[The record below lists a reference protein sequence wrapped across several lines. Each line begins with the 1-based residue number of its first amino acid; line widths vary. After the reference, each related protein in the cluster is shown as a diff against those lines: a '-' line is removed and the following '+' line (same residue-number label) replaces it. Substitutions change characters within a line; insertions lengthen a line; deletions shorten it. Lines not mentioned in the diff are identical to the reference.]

1 MSKWKLNNLFTMFNF
16 KGKEDRKNET
26 QQKINEILNLQL
38 NEISTE
44 NIKTIYQSFSNIYQ
58 TKNPQLYLPH
68 YHFFIQPDE
77 EQDTNQ
83 EFILN
88 GNYISEFLQPDEEE
102 KTEEEANESGP
113 DGDINSNYQSLDI
126 KMKEISQ
133 ETDGITNCFPIRGKI
148 INGRN
153 EIIEKNFFCKVSP
166 LLEPLKTI
174 ADEQGNPNTIQF
186 QSLPNHIF
194 NKTVNKINSYNN
206 ASHIEGFA
214 LFLLS
219 KLNDNNICPHFPE
232 FNGIINCI
240 AKTYYHN
247 ITDEI
252 EELSG
257 KRWFIEK
264 TKNGDVELNFVD
276 LTKCED
282 YESSSCSSQ
291 SSCSS
296 MSSYDSLGIIDT
308 KNQNLI
314 TSNEFNDLI
323 DTNNTN
329 TGEDPE
335 TGEDPKTREEPDTN
349 ETNIGEETN
358 TKENASIGENTK
370 TSIQNQEQRE
380 AELLNVN
387 RVDEMSN
394 LDKVLGDMEE
404 LDSLDNITIP
414 LEEDITSSNI
424 DTNQLNKV
432 NLELLNKLNVEEFES
447 DVESID
453 LNTFETTANIIKNK
467 AFFLKMKDYPVNY
480 VFMEELEETLDD
492 ILDEGYQMDED
503 EWFAILFQVVYSLCC
518 ANYYFD
524 LVHNDLHTS
533 NIMFI
538 NIENE
543 YLYYNFNNQYY
554 RIPSNG
560 RCVKIIDFA
569 RATLKFNNQD
579 IISDVFHPEG
589 EAAGQYH
596 YPGDEKYDLRT
607 DNTPNPSFDL
617 VRLATTVLE
626 RIDDEIHPTL
636 FKLLKK
642 WCECDDGSNAL
653 YKDDSFE
660 LYIDIAH
667 NCHNAIPKKVI
678 KDRVFN
684 KFKITKDEIPE
695 DEIIYGLIY

>member
-16 KGKEDRKNET
+16 KGKEDRKKET
-26 QQKINEILNLQL
+26 QQNINEILNLQL

-44 NIKTIYQSFSNIYQ
+44 NVKTIYQSFSNIYQ

-88 GNYISEFLQPDEEE
+88 GNYISEFLKPDEDE
-102 KTEEEANESGP
+102 KEKIEEEANESGP
-113 DGDINSNYQSLDI
+113 DIELKSNFQSLDI
-126 KMKEISQ
+126 IMKEISQ

-148 INGRN
+148 INSRT
-153 EIIEKNFFCKVSP
+153 EIIERDFFCKVSP

-194 NKTVNKINSYNN
+194 NKTVNKINSFNN

-219 KLNDNNICPHFPE
+219 KLNDNNVCPHFPE

-264 TKNGDVELNFVD
+264 TKNGEVELNFVD

-282 YESSSCSSQ
+282 YESSSYSSQ

-296 MSSYDSLGIIDT
+296 ISSYDSLRIVDT
-308 KNQNLI
+308 NTTNI
-314 TSNEFNDLI
+314 TNEFNDLI
-323 DTNNTN
+323 DSNNTKSN
-329 TGEDPE
+329 ED
-335 TGEDPKTREEPDTN
+335 
-349 ETNIGEETN
+349 
-358 TKENASIGENTK
+358 TK
-370 TSIQNQEQRE
+370 TIVENNSNSIQNQEQRE
-380 AELLNVN
+380 TELLNVN

-414 LEEDITSSNI
+414 LEEDMSSPNI
-424 DTNQLNKV
+424 DTNQLNIA
-432 NLELLNKLNVEEFES
+432 NLELINKLNVEEFES
-447 DVESID
+447 DVDSID

-492 ILDEGYQMDED
+492 VLDEGYQMGEE

-538 NIENE
+538 NVENE

-596 YPGDEKYDLRT
+596 YSGDEKYDLRT

-617 VRLATTVLE
+617 VRLATTILE
-626 RIDDEIHPTL
+626 RIDDEIHPKL

-678 KDRVFN
+678 KDKIFN
-684 KFKITKDEIPE
+684 KFKICKDDIPE
-695 DEIIYGLIY
+695 DELIYGLIY

>member
-1 MSKWKLNNLFTMFNF
+1 MSKWKLNKLFTMFNF
-16 KGKEDRKNET
+16 KSKEEKKKEL
-26 QQKINEILNLQL
+26 QEHINEILNLKL
-38 NEISTE
+38 IPISNE
-44 NIKTIYQSFSNIYQ
+44 NVKNIYQTFSNIYQ

-68 YHFFIQPDE
+68 YQFFINPDE
-77 EQDTNQ
+77 ELEQSS
-83 EFILN
+83 ELLLN
-88 GNYISEFLQPDEEE
+88 GNYIFEFLKPDKEEPN
-102 KTEEEANESGP
+102 TEELLEEYHN
-113 DGDINSNYQSLDI
+113 NSYQSLDI
-126 KMKEISQ
+126 KMKEICQ
-133 ETDGITNCFPIRGKI
+133 DTDGIINCFSIRGKI
-148 INGRN
+148 TNWKN
-153 EIIEKNFFCKVSP
+153 EIIEKDFFCKVSP

-174 ADEQGNPNTIQF
+174 ADEQGNPNTIKF

-214 LFLLS
+214 LYLLS
-219 KLNDNNICPHFPE
+219 KLNDKNICPHFPE

-240 AKTYYHN
+240 STTYYHN

-264 TKNGDVELNFVD
+264 TNNGEIDLNFVD

-282 YESSSCSSQ
+282 YECESESEESGSEESGSEESGSEESGSEESGSEYETQ
-291 SSCSS
+291 SGFE
-296 MSSYDSLGIIDT
+296 MEIEKKDEIT
-308 KNQNLI
+308 KNLTTKNI
-314 TSNEFNDLI
+314 EN
-323 DTNNTN
+323 TNNMNEEITNNMNEEITN
-329 TGEDPE
+329 T
-335 TGEDPKTREEPDTN
+335 
-349 ETNIGEETN
+349 
-358 TKENASIGENTK
+358 
-370 TSIQNQEQRE
+370 NQELQDDRE
-380 AELLNVN
+380 IQLLNVN
-387 RVDEMSN
+387 RVSEMSN
-394 LDKVLGDMEE
+394 LDKVLGDMAE
-404 LDSLDNITIP
+404 LECLDKITIP
-414 LEEDITSSNI
+414 IEDNNI
-424 DTNQLNKV
+424 FQNNVKHNKDVVKNINEV
-432 NLELLNKLNVEEFES
+432 NIELLDKLNIEEYES

-453 LNTFETTANIIKNK
+453 LDTFETRTTIIKNK

-492 ILDEGYQMDED
+492 ILDEGYQMDEG
-503 EWFAILFQVVYSLCC
+503 EWFSILFQVVYSLCC

-538 NIENE
+538 NVENE
-543 YLYYNFNNQYY
+543 YLYYNINNQYY
-554 RIPSNG
+554 RIPTNG

-569 RATLKFNNQD
+569 RATLKFNNHE

-607 DNTPNPSFDL
+607 DNKPNPSFDL
-617 VRLATTVLE
+617 VRLATTILE
-626 RIDDEIHPTL
+626 RIDDDIHPSL

-667 NCHNAIPKKVI
+667 NCHNAIPNKVI
-678 KDRVFN
+678 KDKVFN

-695 DEIIYGLIY
+695 DEIIYGLTF